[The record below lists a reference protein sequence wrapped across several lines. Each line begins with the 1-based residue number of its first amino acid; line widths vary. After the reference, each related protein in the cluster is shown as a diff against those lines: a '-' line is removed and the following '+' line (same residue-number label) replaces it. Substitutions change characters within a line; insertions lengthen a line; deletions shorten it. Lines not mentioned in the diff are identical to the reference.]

1 MSALTPGPAEFVVLA
16 LESSDGE
23 RFAIFRQGDWFGS
36 AAPSQW
42 ASRDK
47 GLPAMTRFTHSLELF
62 TEDTIR
68 ARLEE
73 MGLDGET
80 VTGHIVRARR
90 VRDMHKVG
98 ALWETVS
105 EVGYRNEEGQVVT
118 APTARTDGDSGQ
130 RVFVMR
136 CSVCGCQYGAYGSD
150 IPHRCCPN
158 CQDGPPGL
166 RV

>member
-16 LESSDGE
+16 FESSEGE
-23 RFAIFRQGDWFGS
+23 RFAIFRQADWFRS
-36 AAPSQW
+36 AAPSPW

-47 GLPAMTRFTHSLELF
+47 RLPAVTRFMHSLELF
-62 TEDTIR
+62 TEETIR

-73 MGLDGET
+73 TGLDREST
-80 VTGHIVRARR
+80 TRHLVRARR
-90 VRDMHKVG
+90 IRDMHKEG
-98 ALWETVS
+98 ASWETVS
-105 EVGYRNEEGQVVT
+105 EVGYRNEEGQVVMT
-118 APTARTDGDSGQ
+118 PTTRIGGEPGQ

-136 CSVCGCQYGAYGSD
+136 CSVCGHQYGTYGSD

-166 RV
+166 QV